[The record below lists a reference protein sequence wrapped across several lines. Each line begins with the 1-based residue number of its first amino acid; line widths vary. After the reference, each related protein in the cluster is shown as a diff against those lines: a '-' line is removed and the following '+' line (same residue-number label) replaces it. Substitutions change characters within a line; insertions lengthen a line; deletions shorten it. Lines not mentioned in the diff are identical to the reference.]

1 MLKFNFSYVLYKLAM
16 VGMIVCGIE
25 LCFLCCFC
33 FLFFFRLSD
42 YREKDFN
49 YSLFVVCVLGLRMS
63 VEERQRGGLK
73 A

>member
-1 MLKFNFSYVLYKLAM
+1 MESNCAFFV
-16 VGMIVCGIE
+16 VFV
-25 LCFLCCFC
+25 FC
-33 FLFFFRLSD
+33 FFFRLSD

-49 YSLFVVCVLGLRMS
+49 YSLFVGCVLGLRMS